1 MSLPSLYIPPSQ
13 EVPLLWFYN
22 YRALPAL
29 VPYINT
35 VIQHFLFRVWLL
47 SLSMIKFI
55 HGAENISLSLPL
67 SPFCCSIPFIHR
79 PQFTHFFVD
88 GYLSFWLF
96 HSHPEPIS
104 HRVSHFIVIRLFCN
118 YEVKLQASYKLWL
131 CVFCFCLLDPD
142 AQWQLL
148 SIHLSN
154 RSWEPAM
161 CQGAVPGAGFPP
173 TRGILV
179 VMVVVGRTDSK

>member
-1 MSLPSLYIPPSQ
+1 MGFEVDRPAFRFCKIFRFCFLPS
-13 EVPLLWFYN
+13 
-22 YRALPAL
+22 
-29 VPYINT
+29 
-35 VIQHFLFRVWLL
+35 
-47 SLSMIKFI
+47 SLSPSFP
-55 HGAENISLSLPL
+55 SSLPL

-154 RSWEPAM
+154 RSWHH
-161 CQGAVPGAGFPP
+161 VPRCCPRCWISSHKGHSSGDGGSGKN
-173 TRGILV
+173 R
-179 VMVVVGRTDSK
+179 

>member
-13 EVPLLWFYN
+13 KVPLLWFYN

-29 VPYINT
+29 VPYINK

-88 GYLSFWLF
+88 GYLSLWLF
-96 HSHPEPIS
+96 HSHPVPIS
-104 HRVSHFIVIRLFCN
+104 HRVSHFIVITLFCN
-118 YEVKLQASYKLWL
+118 YGVKLQVSYKLWP
-131 CVFCFCLLDPD
+131 CVFCI
-142 AQWQLL
+142 L
-148 SIHLSN
+148 SPRSWCPVTAVIHPFIN

-161 CQGAVPGAGFPP
+161 CQGAVLGAGFPP

-179 VMVVVGRTDSK
+179 VKVVVGRTDSK